1 MTKVTTVRIEDDLN
15 EEIKAAARAE
25 GVSASEIVRAA
36 LYRYVAEVK
45 ADPLIQARA
54 RELLEKDREV
64 LERLAAGG
72 ARELPSDEPPAP
84 GRNGG

>member
-15 EEIKAAARAE
+15 EEIKAVARAE

-36 LYRYVAEVK
+36 LYRYVAELK

-72 ARELPSDEPPAP
+72 SA
-84 GRNGG
+84 

>member
-15 EEIKAAARAE
+15 EELNAVARAE
-25 GVSASEIVRAA
+25 GVTASEVVRAA
-36 LYRYVAEVK
+36 LYRYVAELM
-45 ADPLIQARA
+45 ADPLVQARL

-72 ARELPSDEPPAP
+72 SA
-84 GRNGG
+84 